1 MVREALGLAPLPVEH
16 PKIFLVSMGEQA
28 LAFNIALAA
37 KLRKAGVMTGI
48 ELEVKSL
55 KSQMRSADRVKAACT
70 LVVGESE
77 LASGKANLK
86 NMADSSQKE
95 VALDAE
101 AIVKELC

>member
-1 MVREALGLAPLPVEH
+1 
-16 PKIFLVSMGEQA
+16 
-28 LAFNIALAA
+28 
-37 KLRKAGVMTGI
+37 MTGI